1 MTIKDTMNG
10 GFHIMKKAK
19 PKILIV
25 DDDPDLGRGL
35 TIRLR
40 ANNYETIQ
48 ATDGRSAFAMAQ
60 EQNPNLVI
68 LDLGLPDGDGF
79 TVLENLQKSGNLSSV
94 PVIVLS
100 ARDPH
105 FNELKTLKAGAF
117 AFVQKPAD
125 NSDLLAMI
133 SAAISVSRAR
143 SAE

>member
-1 MTIKDTMNG
+1 ME
-10 GFHIMKKAK
+10 KAK
-19 PKILIV
+19 PRILIV

-35 TIRLR
+35 AIRLR
-40 ANNYETIQ
+40 AHNYETIQ
-48 ATDGRSAFAMAQ
+48 ATDGRSAFALAQ

-79 TVLENLQKSGNLSSV
+79 MVLENLRKSGPLSRV
-94 PVIVLS
+94 PVIVLT

-125 NSDLLAMI
+125 NSVLLAVI
-133 SAAISVSRAR
+133 RAAISVPRAKGVQ
-143 SAE
+143 SDLTG

>member
-1 MTIKDTMNG
+1 ME
-10 GFHIMKKAK
+10 KAK

-40 ANNYETIQ
+40 ANNYDTIQ

-60 EQNPNLVI
+60 EQNPNVVI

-79 TVLENLQKSGNLSSV
+79 TVLENFQKSGTLSSV
-94 PVIVLS
+94 PVIVLT
-100 ARDPH
+100 ARDPQ
-105 FNELKTLKAGAF
+105 FNEWKTLKAGAF

-125 NSDLLAMI
+125 NSDLLAVI
-133 SAAISVSRAR
+133 HAAISVTRAKGVQ
-143 SAE
+143 SDLTG